1 MSASKLFSG
10 LLVMV
15 GLGVAY
21 FGLYSSDSVGLLV
34 SAALHFSEHMQMMWE
49 QMPQG
54 PRIYLTIGTLLLL
67 IGLLLFLKCPKAKSS
82 NRFF

>member
-1 MSASKLFSG
+1 MSASKLAGG
-10 LLVMV
+10 LLLII

-21 FGLYSSDSVGLLV
+21 FGLYSSDSDGLLV
-34 SAALHFSEHMQMMWE
+34 SSVLHFSEHMQMMWE

-54 PRIYLTIGTLLLL
+54 PRIYLTVGILLFL
-67 IGLLLFLKCPKAKSS
+67 IGLLLLLKCPKAKSS

>member
-1 MSASKLFSG
+1 MSASKLVGG
-10 LLVMV
+10 LLLII

-34 SAALHFSEHMQMMWE
+34 SSVLHFSEHIQMLWG
-49 QMPQG
+49 QMSQG
-54 PRIYLTIGTLLLL
+54 PRIYLTVGILLFL

-82 NRFF
+82 NRYF